1 MSNDDKIM
9 NCLIKVLSKKFGISK
24 EITIVN
30 SMESLNGDV
39 FQFDAISM
47 VYFILELQEK
57 FGIKI
62 RDTELQQMTY
72 WSPQDFA
79 QYLAT
84 VIVDVTEYQA

>member
-1 MSNDDKIM
+1 MFE
-9 NCLIKVLSKKFGISK
+9 KFGVSK
-24 EITIVN
+24 ETTIIN

-39 FQFDAISM
+39 FQFDAINM
-47 VYFILELQEK
+47 VYFILELQKK

-79 QYLAT
+79 RYLAT
-84 VIVDVTEYQA
+84 VIVDVSEYQA